1 MNDLALT
8 TPPAESLR
16 VGGPYRALP
25 ALPNI
30 PRARYTDEA
39 FYQAEIKHVF
49 KRSWLQVGH
58 VSEFKEAGSYRA
70 LDLPLAPVVVVRG
83 DDGVLRAFLNACR
96 HRGAT
101 VVRSE
106 QGCARALT
114 CPYHSWTYDLSG
126 KLIGYPARDSFPG
139 LVKEDHSLQSLRC
152 ELWGG
157 FVFINFDPEAKPLVD
172 WIAPIARRFGVQAEA
187 PLRIVSRQSW
197 TVDCN
202 WKMAVEAFRESYHVP
217 TVHPATAAAA
227 LEGYETFFEI
237 YPNGGATIF
246 IPYSKEIMKQAFSG
260 VSLRASTL
268 QRLNG
273 MEDAKYNE
281 TTLLASL
288 FPNAIIGFQ
297 PMGFPLISAWPLS
310 VGSCRLDVVWYGMD
324 WGDAERPAEWDKVVT
339 DFTTLTG
346 EDLSNLSA
354 MQKSVEA
361 DPSKGMPI
369 SALECLVYQLHAEI
383 DKAIGP
389 ENIAPELRVPDALS
403 EYLMS

>member
-1 MNDLALT
+1 MDDLPLASQ
-8 TPPAESLR
+8 PPESLR

-25 ALPNI
+25 ALPEI

-49 KRSWLQVGH
+49 GRSWLQVGH
-58 VSEFKEAGSYRA
+58 VSEFEQPGSYRA
-70 LDLPLAPVVVVRG
+70 LDLPLAPVLLVRG
-83 DDGVLRAFLNACR
+83 SDGVLRAFLNSCR

-101 VVRSE
+101 VVRSD
-106 QGCARALT
+106 QGCARTLS

-126 KLIGYPARDSFPG
+126 KLIGYPARHSFPG

-157 FVFINFDPEAKPLVD
+157 FVFINFDPQAQPLAE
-172 WIAPIARRFGVQAEA
+172 WMEPMTQRFGVQSEA

-197 TVDCN
+197 TIACN

-217 TVHPATAAAA
+217 TVHPQTAAAA
-227 LEGYETFFEI
+227 LDGYDTFFEL
-237 YPNGGATIF
+237 YLNGGATIF

-268 QRLNG
+268 ERLSG

-281 TTLLASL
+281 TTLLASM

-324 WGDAERPAEWDKVVT
+324 WGDAPRPAEWDKVVS

-346 EDLSNLSA
+346 EDVANLAA
-354 MQKSVEA
+354 MQRSVEA
-361 DPSKGMPI
+361 DPDKGIPV
-369 SALECLVYQLHAEI
+369 STLECLVYQLHAQI

-389 ENIAPELRVPDALS
+389 ENIAPRLRVPDVL
-403 EYLMS
+403 EDYLVP